1 MFRRRKTPVLLL
13 KDQGLVKTIKFDKKN
28 SKYVGDPI
36 NAVKIFND
44 FQADELIF
52 LDIEAT
58 SQKRTISLDIVKNIG
73 DEAFMPFAVGGGID
87 NLKQVESILKLGA
100 ERVIINS
107 ASFKNPNLVGNI
119 VKEFGSS
126 TVIVAID
133 LKKNFFGKYVLY
145 TNCGKSKSRYPLTDY
160 LKFIEDQGAGEIFVQ
175 SISNDRT
182 YKGYDLDMINFV
194 LKNTHTPII
203 PCGGC
208 SSFKEFEKMEKIE
221 GINSYAAGSVFV
233 FFGPRKAVLINYPE

>member
-107 ASFKNPNLVGNI
+107 ASYKNPNLVGNI

-133 LKKNFFGKYVLY
+133 LKKNFIGSFKKKTKTTYVLM
-145 TNCGKSKSRYPLTDY
+145 GFQRL
-160 LKFIEDQGAGEIFVQ
+160 
-175 SISNDRT
+175 
-182 YKGYDLDMINFV
+182 
-194 LKNTHTPII
+194 
-203 PCGGC
+203 
-208 SSFKEFEKMEKIE
+208 
-221 GINSYAAGSVFV
+221 
-233 FFGPRKAVLINYPE
+233 